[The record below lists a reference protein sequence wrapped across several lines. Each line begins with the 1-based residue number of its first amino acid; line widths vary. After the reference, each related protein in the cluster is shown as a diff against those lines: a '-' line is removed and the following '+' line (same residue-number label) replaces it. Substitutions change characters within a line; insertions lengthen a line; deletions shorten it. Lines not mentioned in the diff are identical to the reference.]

1 VDNAGIRGE
10 QTGGGDA
17 CSPVTLHSERSTMRP
32 RSLPLLTLVLW
43 SLMLTGA
50 VNASD
55 TAIVSPE
62 SVGISSDRLARL
74 TRVLQEEV
82 EQKRKA
88 GIVALIARNGQTA
101 YLQAAGIADLASGRK
116 MQPDNYFRL
125 YSMTKP
131 VTSVA
136 LLMLYEEGKFQLDDP
151 LDKYLPAF
159 ANVKVYIG
167 EEGGKRQLADVKR
180 KITVHD
186 VFRHTAGFAYGLG
199 AEPLDDI
206 YRKGGLDLDKLTSLR
221 ELTDKLAA
229 MPLLYQPGE
238 RWVYSVSHDVQAR
251 LVEVLSGMRFDEF
264 VLKRIAGPLG
274 MKDTF
279 FGIPADRAARF
290 ANIYGPDDR
299 GGLQL
304 VASADR
310 GSAVPVTNYKRFTD
324 LPFGG
329 HSLSS
334 TISDY
339 ARFAQMLVNGG
350 ELDGVRILGRKTVEL
365 MTSDHLPAGVAGP
378 APGLRY
384 GLGVWVMS
392 SPAENGNLG
401 SRGQFGWSGAAT
413 THVVMDPTEK
423 LVAILC
429 AQHMPIDFP
438 FMERFETLAYQAL
451 TGD

>member
-1 VDNAGIRGE
+1 M
-10 QTGGGDA
+10 Q
-17 CSPVTLHSERSTMRP
+17 P
-32 RSLPLLTLVLW
+32 RASSMLTVLLLSLVL
-43 SLMLTGA
+43 TGT

-55 TAIVSPE
+55 TAAVSPE
-62 SVGISSDRLARL
+62 SVGLSSDRLNRL
-74 TRVLQEEV
+74 THVLQEEV
-82 EQKRKA
+82 QQKRKA
-88 GIVALIARNGQTA
+88 GVVALIARNGQTA
-101 YLQAAGIADLASGRK
+101 YLQAAGMADLASGRK
-116 MQPDNYFRL
+116 MQTDSYFRL

-136 LLMLYEEGKFQLDDP
+136 LLMLYEEGKFQLADP

-159 ANVKVYIG
+159 ANVKVYVG
-167 EEGGKRQLADVKR
+167 EEGGKRQLADLKR

-186 VFRHTAGFAYGLG
+186 VFRHTAGFTYGFG
-199 AEPLDDI
+199 SEPLDEI
-206 YRKGGLDLDKLTSLR
+206 YRKGGIDLDKSTSLQ

-251 LVEVLSGMRFDEF
+251 LVEVLSGMRFDQF
-264 VLKRIAGPLG
+264 VIKRITGPLG

-299 GGLQL
+299 GGFQL
-304 VASADR
+304 VASSER
-310 GSAVPVTNYKRFTD
+310 GSGVPVSDYKRYTD
-324 LPFGG
+324 RPFGG
-329 HSLSS
+329 HSLSA
-334 TISDY
+334 TITDY

-401 SRGQFGWSGAAT
+401 SPGQFGWSGAAT
-413 THVVMDPTEK
+413 THVVMDAKEK

-429 AQHMPIDFP
+429 SQHMPIDFA
-438 FMERFETLAYQAL
+438 FTERFETLVYQAL
-451 TGD
+451 TTQ

>member
-1 VDNAGIRGE
+1 MLTFVLLSLALAGI
-10 QTGGGDA
+10 
-17 CSPVTLHSERSTMRP
+17 
-32 RSLPLLTLVLW
+32 
-43 SLMLTGA
+43 

-55 TAIVSPE
+55 AGVVSPE
-62 SVGISSDRLARL
+62 SVGLSSDRLARL
-74 TRVLQEEV
+74 THVLQEEV
-82 EQKRKA
+82 QQKRKA
-88 GIVALIARNGQTA
+88 GIVALVARNGKTA
-101 YLQAAGIADLASGRK
+101 YLQAAGMADLASGRK

-136 LLMLYEEGKFQLDDP
+136 LLMLYEEGKFQLADP

-159 ANVKVYIG
+159 ANVKVYVG

-186 VFRHTAGFAYGLG
+186 VFRHTAGFTYGFG
-199 AEPLDDI
+199 PEPLDEI
-206 YRKGGLDLDKLTSLR
+206 YRKGGIDLDKVASLQ
-221 ELTDKLAA
+221 ELTDKLAT

-238 RWVYSVSHDVQAR
+238 RWVYGVSHDVQAR
-251 LVEVLSGMRFDEF
+251 LVEVLSGMKFNEF
-264 VLKRIAGPLG
+264 VLKRITGPLG

-290 ANIYGPDDR
+290 ANIYGPDDK
-299 GGLQL
+299 GGFQL
-304 VASADR
+304 VASSDK
-310 GSAVPVTNYKRFTD
+310 GSEVPVSNYKRYTD
-324 LPFGG
+324 KPFGG

-334 TISDY
+334 TITDY

-365 MTSDHLPAGVAGP
+365 MTSDHLPPGVAGP

-384 GLGVWVMS
+384 GLGVWVLA

-401 SRGQFGWSGAAT
+401 SPGQFGWSGAAT
-413 THVVMDPTEK
+413 THVVMDPKEK

-429 AQHMPIDFP
+429 LQHMPIDFA
-438 FMERFETLAYQAL
+438 FMEGFETLVYQAL
-451 TGD
+451 TAP